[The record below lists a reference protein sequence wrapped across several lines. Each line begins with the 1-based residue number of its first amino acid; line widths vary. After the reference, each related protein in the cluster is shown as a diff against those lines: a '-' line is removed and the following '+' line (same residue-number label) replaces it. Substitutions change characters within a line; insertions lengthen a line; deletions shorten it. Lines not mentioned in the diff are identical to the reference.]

1 MRTEK
6 QKDNQKEQSASSRVS
21 YKRKMKEFKTYV
33 DALNIDEIM
42 DTLTEH
48 NYFYYEIYR
57 SDNSDNLKLS
67 WCWCRINKEKKVEVF
82 NWCYINWVREL
93 LIKLHDHWYLPQYSI
108 WTPLPPLPTEWT
120 TSTTSIK

>member
-67 WCWCRINKEKKVEVF
+67 
-82 NWCYINWVREL
+82 
-93 LIKLHDHWYLPQYSI
+93 
-108 WTPLPPLPTEWT
+108 
-120 TSTTSIK
+120 